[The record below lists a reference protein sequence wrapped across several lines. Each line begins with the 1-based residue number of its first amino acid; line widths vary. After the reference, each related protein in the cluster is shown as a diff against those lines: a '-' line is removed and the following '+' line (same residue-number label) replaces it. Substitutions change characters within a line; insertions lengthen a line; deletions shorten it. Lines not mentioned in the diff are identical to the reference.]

1 MRLVFRRMSANPF
14 LDSAF
19 HIRWSTLAPEHV
31 ASAIEAALAQAR
43 AAVEEIAGRDLGSLT
58 YANTFLALE
67 NSTEALNLAWAKV
80 THLQSVVDSP
90 ALRDAHN
97 AMLPGVSAFYASIPL
112 NAGLWR
118 RLKAVAATAAR
129 GLSGFGAV
137 PSPSHFFATTVAT
150 RAARLPR
157 LFARSEL

>member
-14 LDSAF
+14 LDPAF

-43 AAVEEIAGRDLGSLT
+43 AAVEQIAGRDLGSLT

-80 THLQSVVDSP
+80 THL
-90 ALRDAHN
+90 
-97 AMLPGVSAFYASIPL
+97 
-112 NAGLWR
+112 
-118 RLKAVAATAAR
+118 
-129 GLSGFGAV
+129 
-137 PSPSHFFATTVAT
+137 
-150 RAARLPR
+150 
-157 LFARSEL
+157 